1 MANNTCAKP
10 PELYQGDGTTKDFS
24 FSFQYIKKEDI
35 VVFLWDDETNE
46 YQICTDVG
54 SVGSCSTDPVSPTEY
69 YFKSDV
75 EISFCQA
82 PGLPDPDRTDPFSN
96 VIIGRLVDICAM
108 VAYFY
113 PGTSI
118 RAQDLNNNFTQIL
131 LALQDVES
139 KIYVALQELTIV
151 VEQIEGLIQAEDMQ
165 DAPYPIWDDES
176 IGTAAADVRYFSTL
190 VQTSSPDP
198 NYHYEVGKTW
208 FKNDTDGELYIWDGT
223 KWDRVARDAAYL
235 DVIDL
240 EEQRNGEPV
249 SDDSVFTTAASAE
262 RFDTFVQTET
272 PLRTDYE
279 VGKTW
284 LQNDVDK
291 TLSIWDG
298 DSWVG
303 VASGGTFTT
312 QPTTIYV
319 DSVNGNDENDGHRII
334 NPMRTIKAA
343 VAQANTV
350 TSAITTSVVSA
361 TYNNLTGLATF
372 VTSSPH
378 GCYVGTELTL
388 TPQTWSCDDGQL
400 TFPEAGDPK
409 RFVTKL
415 LSDTSFE
422 VQMEPSSKEHT
433 YVSGGTVTGQEG
445 FLGDG
450 WIIYCAPGVFQEIA
464 PISVQARNLSIVG
477 ASIRSTFIHPT
488 TATQYETMFLV
499 DSGFYLTQFTIAG
512 IKAQGTR
519 GNSLVDNDPTTGLP
533 ETQGWVAAFRPGC
546 IVRKSPYIQNCTNFA
561 DESIDNDN
569 FDPNNLQGE
578 AGDVGSGPTGGGIL
592 CDGATPALESPLR
605 SFVVDAFTQIALA
618 GPGILCTNNGY
629 AQLVSFFGTFCWYHA
644 KARDGGQLNL
654 SNCTTDFGE
663 YGLIADGRSVNPV
676 ITGSVSGDYPA
687 NTEPINTKVELLV
700 TGLTPQ
706 SNYKTNQP
714 GATQVVTIGNQ
725 TYMILSATE
734 VIGGQCT
741 IKILNPNP
749 PQRNQDLGLID
760 AISNGAA
767 AEFRLQSYVSTGG
780 HTFEFVGSGTDY
792 RAHPDYGGQAVEANQ
807 YLEVGGTGTNSA
819 FNGGK
824 VWLSATDE
832 EGKFKVGD
840 AFQVDQKTG
849 FVTIDPT
856 SVSINLIADQTPD
869 LGGDLDVNGYKIVGD
884 RANADGDVILKVNSN
899 SIIEL
904 ETTSA
909 VKIPAGT
916 EAQRPT
922 SPETGMIRFNTEEE
936 EYEGWNGE
944 EWDALG
950 GLDPT
955 LIGTSPSQIPVNGYL
970 GKQAFVDEVGTLR
983 PYFAS
988 SGFYSTPQTG
998 GDIQFRYVSDTSIQ
1012 LVMKGLDGTI
1022 RSTTLTLS

>member
-1 MANNTCAKP
+1 MANNTCAIP
-10 PELYQGDGTTKDFS
+10 PELYQGDNTTKDFS
-24 FSFQYIKKEDI
+24 FAFQYIKKED
-35 VVFLWDDETNE
+35 VVVYLWDDETNE
-46 YQICTDVG
+46 YQKCTDVG
-54 SVGSCSTDPVSPTEY
+54 TVDACSTNPVSPTEY
-69 YFKSDV
+69 YFKSAV

-82 PGLPDPDRTDPFSN
+82 PGLPDPDRADDFSN
-96 VIIGRLVDICAM
+96 VIIGRSVDICAM

-118 RAQDLNNNFTQIL
+118 RAQDLNNDFTQVL

-139 KIYVALQELTIV
+139 RLYRALVEL
-151 VEQIEGLIQAEDMQ
+151 QIEVDQIVGIIKEDDMQ
-165 DAPYPIWDDES
+165 DEPYPEWTDAT

-190 VQTSSPDP
+190 VQTDTPDSS
-198 NYHYEVGKTW
+198 YH
-208 FKNDTDGELYIWDGT
+208 
-223 KWDRVARDAAYL
+223 
-235 DVIDL
+235 
-240 EEQRNGEPV
+240 
-249 SDDSVFTTAASAE
+249 
-262 RFDTFVQTET
+262 
-272 PLRTDYE
+272 YE

-319 DSVNGNDENDGHRII
+319 DSVNGNDTNDGHRII

-350 TSAITTSVVSA
+350 TSAVTTNVVSA

-372 VTSSPH
+372 VTSGSH
-378 GCYVGTELTL
+378 GCYVGTELTM

-422 VQMEPSSKEHT
+422 VQMEPSTKVHT
-433 YVSGGTVTGQEG
+433 YVSGGTITGQEG

-450 WIIYCAPGVFQEIA
+450 WIIICAPGVYQEQA

-488 TATQYETMFLV
+488 TATQYETLFLA

-512 IKAQGTR
+512 IKASGTR
-519 GNSLVDNDPTTGLP
+519 GNSTVDPDPTTGLP
-533 ETQGWVAAFRPGC
+533 ETQGWVVGFRPGC
-546 IVRKSPYIQNCTNFA
+546 IIRKSPYIQNCTNFS

-578 AGDVGSGPTGGGIL
+578 AGDVGSGPTGGGII
-592 CDGATPALESPLR
+592 CDGSVPALESPLR

-644 KARDGGQLNL
+644 KARNGGQLNL
-654 SNCTTDFGE
+654 SNCTTDFGQ
-663 YGLIADGRSVNPV
+663 YGLIADGKSVDSV
-676 ITGSVSGDYPA
+676 VVGSVSGDYPA
-687 NTEPINTKVELLV
+687 NVSGPVSTKTDINV
-700 TGLTPQ
+700 TGLTAQ
-706 SNYKTNQP
+706 SNFKSNQP
-714 GATQVVTIGNQ
+714 GSTQVVTIGSQ
-725 TYMILSATE
+725 TYMVYKATK
-734 VIGGQCT
+734 VVNGACT
-741 IKILNPNP
+741 ITLLNPNP
-749 PQRNQDLGLID
+749 AQRNQDLGLID
-760 AISNGAA
+760 ALSNGET
-767 AEFRLQSYVSTGG
+767 AEFRLQSYISTGG

-792 RAHPDYGGQAVEANQ
+792 TAHPDYGGQAIEANQ
-807 YLEVGGTGTNSA
+807 YLEVGGTGTNSS

-832 EGKFKVGD
+832 EGNFKVGD
-840 AFQVDQKTG
+840 SFEVDQKTG

-856 SVSINLIADQTPD
+856 SVSINLIADSTPD
-869 LGGDLDVNGYKIVGD
+869 LGGDLDVNNNKIVGD
-884 RANADGDVILKVNSN
+884 RNGADGDIVLETNANSFIYLNGFAIAGGSGGQLPTGGVIL
-899 SIIEL
+899 
-904 ETTSA
+904 TTDYVGTA
-909 VKIPAGT
+909 PNDIP
-916 EAQRPT
+916 
-922 SPETGMIRFNTEEE
+922 
-936 EYEGWNGE
+936 
-944 EWDALG
+944 L
-950 GLDPT
+950 
-955 LIGTSPSQIPVNGYL
+955 NGYL
-970 GKQAFVDEVGTLR
+970 GRQAFVDEVGTLR

-988 SGFYSTPQTG
+988 GGFYSAPQTG
-998 GDIQFRYVSDTSIQ
+998 GDIQFRYVSDTEVQ